1 MGFWTVTGVQGCA
14 LPIWGL
20 ERRAAQGA
28 QGVPVSP
35 PLPLGMRRRRD
46 VPDAVLSLVRSSPEV
61 ALSRI
66 SERLPALQQGGQR
79 LDGKLSLVRGR
90 RHRTRP
96 DPPGTTAGAPAAG
109 GWAPQG
115 LEL

>member
-1 MGFWTVTGVQGCA
+1 
-14 LPIWGL
+14 
-20 ERRAAQGA
+20 
-28 QGVPVSP
+28 
-35 PLPLGMRRRRD
+35 MRRRRD
-46 VPDAVLSLVRSSPEV
+46 VPDAVLSLVRPSPEV

-96 DPPGTTAGAPAAG
+96 DPPGATAGAPAAG
-109 GWAPQG
+109 GWGPPGPGPPRGASGRGPPGGGQPPPKNPR
-115 LEL
+115 